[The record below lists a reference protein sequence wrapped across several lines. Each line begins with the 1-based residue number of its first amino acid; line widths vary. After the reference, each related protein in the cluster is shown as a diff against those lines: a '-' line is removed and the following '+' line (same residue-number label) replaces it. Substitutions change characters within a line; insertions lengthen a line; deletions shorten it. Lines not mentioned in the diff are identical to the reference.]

1 MGHALAFASLG
12 MHHASKHI
20 PLARFSGDKQA
31 FDNRGGQAGNV
42 AMARGTTDRKFK
54 LYGKVAIYS
63 HGYMYF
69 PK

>member
-1 MGHALAFASLG
+1 MACTMQANTFLWPVFAFFRQQASF
-12 MHHASKHI
+12 
-20 PLARFSGDKQA
+20 RQE
-31 FDNRGGQAGNV
+31 GGQAGNV